1 MDSASISKTSV
12 VRDWQELERRPRFL
26 VWANE
31 RTGKGFKDIVQQG
44 LQVMGCEY
52 QMGRERSKD
61 WKDLPNT
68 KENQ

>member
-1 MDSASISKTSV
+1 MKGQ
-12 VRDWQELERRPRFL
+12 W
-26 VWANE
+26 
-31 RTGKGFKDIVQQG
+31 GKGFKDIVQQG

-68 KENQ
+68 KEKPMKLMNP